1 MDRTEYLKAVEDFM
15 YQGEVLG
22 EAMLDAYVAR
32 EKDPV
37 RRYKWATIMQLECET
52 KARLRP
58 FLAQLGL
65 SLVQRDTRE
74 QVAKIVENYE
84 TKSWTRH
91 MEETVKVTNIYI
103 KKFEEIEAASPD
115 SERAVTHSMVLH
127 EAAIKR
133 FAELELAGDSA
144 KSLND
149 VIAQLHFPLPRP

>member
-1 MDRTEYLKAVEDFM
+1 MDRAEYLKAVEDFM

-32 EKDPV
+32 EKDPIQ
-37 RRYKWATIMQLECET
+37 RYKWATILQLECET

-58 FLAQLGL
+58 FMMQLDL
-65 SLVQRDTRE
+65 SVVQRDTRE
-74 QVAKIVENYE
+74 QIAHIMEHFDA
-84 TKSWTRH
+84 KSWTRH
-91 MEETVKVTNIYI
+91 MEETVKVTGIYL
-103 KKFEEIEAASPD
+103 KKFQEIEAAAPD

-144 KSLND
+144 SSLND
-149 VIAQLHFPLPRP
+149 IIAQLHFPLPRP